1 MPVYTCGPCN
11 FSSKIK
17 THYNRHLKTNKHLS
31 RIKEVTPLDENILFS
46 STNEHKSSTNEHK
59 PSTNEHK
66 SSTNEHKMST
76 NVLEKYTFLEKME
89 NSEKKNFF
97 CEFCNR
103 QFSSKAIL
111 NRHINKYCKMIKNN
125 DETELLQEKIEH
137 MEKKH
142 VEEKKELYKHIELLL
157 SKVGNTTINNT
168 QNIQL
173 NSYGNEDLSHIT
185 ANLKDNLIKMPYG
198 MIPKMIE
205 AVHFNDDKPENKNI
219 VLPNKN
225 DNKLKVF
232 TGNKWIYQDK
242 EETISDLVDG
252 KYFILDSHYENEGVN
267 LNSQTRTNYV
277 KFKKEYD
284 AGDKELIEN
293 IKKQCELMLLNN
305 R

>member
-1 MPVYTCGPCN
+1 MPEYKCIPCN

-17 THYNRHLKTNKHLS
+17 THYKRHLATNKHINRL
-31 RIKEVTPLDENILFS
+31 KELAPSEENILFS
-46 STNEHKSSTNEHK
+46 STNEHKSSTNGAQM
-59 PSTNEHK
+59 STNEHK

-76 NVLEKYTFLEKME
+76 NVLQKYTFLGKIE
-89 NSEKKNFF
+89 NSEKKIFL
-97 CEFCNR
+97 CEFCDR

-111 NRHINKYCKMIKNN
+111 NRHVKQYCKMIKNMHDN
-125 DETELLQEKIEH
+125 ESLQEKIETL
-137 MEKKH
+137 EKKH
-142 VEEKKELYKHIELLL
+142 DAEKKELYKHIEILLT
-157 SKVGNTTINNT
+157 KVGNTTINNT

-185 ANLKDNLIKMPYG
+185 QTLKDNLIKVPYG

-205 AVHFNDDKPENKNI
+205 AVHFNDEKPENKNI

-225 DNKLKVF
+225 DNKIKVF

-242 EETISDLVDG
+242 DETISDLVDG
-252 KYFILDSHYENEGVN
+252 KYFILDNHYESEGDN
-267 LNSQTRTNYV
+267 LNSQTRTNYI

-284 AGDKELIEN
+284 GGDKELVETL
-293 IKKQCELMLLNN
+293 KKQCELMLLNN

>member
-1 MPVYTCGPCN
+1 MPIYKCEPCN

-17 THYNRHLKTNKHLS
+17 THYNRNLKTTKHIS
-31 RIKEVTPLDENILFS
+31 RTEETPPNDQNIPFSSTKEHKMSTNGAQM
-46 STNEHKSSTNEHK
+46 STNEHKVSTK
-59 PSTNEHK
+59 
-66 SSTNEHKMST
+66 EHKMST
-76 NVLEKYTFLEKME
+76 NVLEKYTFLG
-89 NSEKKNFF
+89 NSENQEKNIFL
-97 CEFCNR
+97 CEFCDR
-103 QFSSKAIL
+103 QFSTKAIL
-111 NRHINKYCKMIKNN
+111 NRHVKQYCKMIKNIHHN
-125 DETELLQEKIEH
+125 EMLQEKIENL
-137 MEKKH
+137 EKKH
-142 VEEKKELYKHIELLL
+142 VEEKKELYKHIEILL

-173 NSYGNEDLSHIT
+173 NSYGSEDLSHIT

-225 DNKLKVF
+225 DNKIKVF

-252 KYFILDSHYENEGVN
+252 KYFILDSHYDDESIN
-267 LNSQTRTNYV
+267 LNAQTRTNYI

-284 AGDKELIEN
+284 GGDKELIEN
-293 IKKQCELMLLNN
+293 LKKQCELMLLNN